1 MADDIRVTFNAESSS
16 YQSELK
22 KLIAQNKLYETEL
35 KNLGSTFKEE
45 TSEEEK
51 SAAKKAALNKQIKA
65 QQEYVNALNAGM
77 DKLTAEQK
85 ENTAEGLKQSTAIS
99 KAEAALADM
108 KKELAEADK
117 NTEEFGEEVKD
128 AGVNLEGFSD
138 AAVMAASR
146 ELADFFNQAAGAAAE
161 FGKKALGGIIDT
173 TKDFDSAMS
182 QVSAL
187 SGATGE
193 EFDALR
199 NKAREMGASTKYS
212 ATESAEAL
220 NYMALAGWDTA
231 EMTEGLDG
239 VLNLAAAS
247 GMDLAEAS
255 DIVTDY
261 LSAFGKDA
269 SYAAKMAD
277 MMAYAQANSN
287 TTTRQLGE
295 AFGNSAATMN
305 TAGQTME
312 TTTALLEG
320 MANQGNKGAEAGT
333 ALSAMMRDLTQK
345 MKDGKIMIG
354 DTAVQVTDASGNFRN
369 MIDILADVDA
379 ATEGMGSAQKSAA
392 LMTTFTARSVKGV
405 SQLLT
410 EGVGNLQSYETALQG
425 ASGAAGDMANT
436 MQDNLEGQLT
446 ILKSS
451 VQELAIS
458 MGDQLTPYIRKAVE
472 IIQGIID
479 KFNQLP
485 DGAKKAIAITMAV
498 GTAFA
503 VVAPKVMA
511 LVNTFKSLQAASA
524 VLKSFKQA
532 ADGAAGSGGNMVSSF
547 GKTAGVVATAA
558 AAIAAFNSAMVEATL
573 AGNELYQAAKKDI
586 EALSELRTESEAY
599 ADKLEDRR
607 AKEEAEAEQI
617 GKLADELVE
626 LNGKSK
632 LTTEEQARYQS
643 IVTQLNN
650 LLPDFSGEIDNSTG
664 KLKDQSK
671 ASKEAIDELTNN
683 KRALT
688 ATEDLTE
695 AQNDLSE
702 AVMRQR
708 EADEI
713 ATRWA
718 DTFGTSLE
726 DLKAKTENASVGA
739 GGLAAKLAQIS
750 GNALYT
756 ELITIAQAV
765 VDAGQGSTEMA
776 ADVAAA
782 TDEVNRLSGAAAE
795 ATPAVDEAG
804 NAVDILGDEATETA
818 TETEAAAVS
827 IEDSYS
833 EILTAAQK
841 DLAGSVSY
849 IDEWAT
855 EGGASVE
862 GMVNTMKTNAAAYG
876 NYTKNIQTLTSDMR
890 YGTDLNYTSMVDML
904 IQQGPK
910 GANAVQQLANEMQT
924 GGSNMINAM
933 LTAYNGVTV
942 QGGNLVN
949 SISRVQADSRMKLGA
964 MSGEANSALTNYVNT
979 ISSYTGKTYSAGS
992 SVADNAYSGMNSRS
1006 GEFKGIGSGE
1016 VSNLNTGIESKEGA
1030 TEDSAGVIADATA
1043 KMQVDSAQSIN
1054 WGADLVH
1061 NFASGMRQAA
1071 WDVSDAVDE
1080 VVKPINNKLKH
1091 SVPKEGVLHTEPE
1104 WGGHLVD
1111 NFIKGMT
1118 SSRSLSALNAAAN
1131 KVAFAAMPAM
1141 TMPSATTTN
1150 NSLTYG
1156 DIVVNVNGAGVK
1168 DEAALAKMVSNEIFR
1183 RVQAQ
1188 KAVWS

>member
-1 MADDIRVTFNAESSS
+1 MPVNIGPRIGIEGEDQYRKQIMDCVQSTKTLEAQMKALESTSDKEAD
-16 YQSELK
+16 
-22 KLIAQNKLYETEL
+22 AQ
-35 KNLGSTFKEE
+35 
-45 TSEEEK
+45 EK
-51 SAAKKAALNKQIKA
+51 AAKKAELLAKKQ
-65 QQEYVNALNAGM
+65 E
-77 DKLTAEQK
+77 EQK
-85 ENTAEGLKQSTAIS
+85 KRVEALKKMVEESAKKYGENSRETNKWKE
-99 KAEAALADM
+99 ALAN
-108 KKELAEADK
+108 AEIEANKLGDEVGQLDK
-117 NTEEFGEEVKD
+117 NLQT
-128 AGVNLEGFSD
+128 FSD
-138 AAVMAASR
+138 AAVMAASQ
-146 ELADFFNQAAGAAAE
+146 ELADFFNKAAGAAAE

-193 EFDALR
+193 EFDTLR
-199 NKAREMGASTKYS
+199 NKAREMGATTKYS

-354 DTAVQVTDASGNFRN
+354 DTAVQVTDANGNFRN

-503 VVAPKVMA
+503 VVAPKVLA
-511 LVNTFKSLQAASA
+511 LVNTFKSLKAATA

-532 ADGAAGSGGNMVSSF
+532 ADGAAGSGSGMASSF
-547 GKTAGVVATAA
+547 GKTAGVVAAAA
-558 AAIAAFNSAMVEATL
+558 AAIAALNTAMVEAAL
-573 AGNELYQAAKKDI
+573 SSNELYQAAKKDI
-586 EALSELRTESEAY
+586 EALAELRGESEAY

-650 LLPDFSGEIDNSTG
+650 LLPDFSGEIDTSTG

-671 ASKEAIDELTNN
+671 ASKEAIDELADN
-683 KRALT
+683 KRALN
-688 ATEDLTE
+688 ATDELTE

-718 DTFGTSLE
+718 ETFGTSLE

-739 GGLAAKLAQIS
+739 GGLAAKLSQIF
-750 GNALYT
+750 GNASYT
-756 ELITIAQAV
+756 ALNTIAQAV
-765 VDAGQGSTEMA
+765 VDAGQGSAEMA
-776 ADVAAA
+776 ADVATA
-782 TDEVNRLSGAAAE
+782 TEEVDRLSASASE

-818 TETEAAAVS
+818 TETEAAATS
-827 IEDSYS
+827 IEDSYAD
-833 EILTAAQK
+833 ILTAAQK

-862 GMVNTMKTNAAAYG
+862 DMVNTMKTNAAAYG
-876 NYTKNIQTLTSDMR
+876 DYTKNIQTLTSDMR
-890 YGTDLNYTSMVDML
+890 YGTDRNYTSMVDML

-949 SISRVQADSRMKLGA
+949 SIGRVQAESRMKLGA

-992 SVADNAYSGMNSRS
+992 DIANNAYSGMNSRS

-1016 VSNLNTGIESKEGA
+1016 VSSLNTGIESKEGA
-1030 TEDSAGVIADATA
+1030 TESSAGVIADATA
-1043 KMQVDSAQSIN
+1043 KMETDSNTAIN
-1054 WGADLVH
+1054 WGANLVI
-1061 NFASGMRQAA
+1061 NFVKGMNQAA
-1071 WDVSDAVDE
+1071 WRVEPAVNKILE
-1080 VVKPINNKLKH
+1080 PINRKMKH

-1131 KVAFAAMPAM
+1131 KVAFAAMPTM
-1141 TMPSATTTN
+1141 TMPAATTTN

-1168 DEAALAKMVSNEIFR
+1168 DEAALAQMVSNQIFR
-1183 RVQAQ
+1183 KVQAQ

>member
-1 MADDIRVTFNAESSS
+1 MPVNIGPRIGIEGEDQYRKQIMDCVQSTKTLEAQMKALESTSDKEAD
-16 YQSELK
+16 
-22 KLIAQNKLYETEL
+22 AQ
-35 KNLGSTFKEE
+35 
-45 TSEEEK
+45 EK
-51 SAAKKAALNKQIKA
+51 AAKKAELLAKKQ
-65 QQEYVNALNAGM
+65 E
-77 DKLTAEQK
+77 EQK
-85 ENTAEGLKQSTAIS
+85 KRVEALKKMVEESAKKYGENSRETNKWKE
-99 KAEAALADM
+99 ALAN
-108 KKELAEADK
+108 AEIEANKLGDEVGQLDK
-117 NTEEFGEEVKD
+117 NLQT
-128 AGVNLEGFSD
+128 FSD
-138 AAVMAASR
+138 AAVMAASQ
-146 ELADFFNQAAGAAAE
+146 ELADFFNKAAGAAAE

-193 EFDALR
+193 EFDTLR
-199 NKAREMGASTKYS
+199 NKAREMGATTKYS

-425 ASGAAGDMANT
+425 ADGAAGDMANT

-524 VLKSFKQA
+524 VLKSFKGA
-532 ADGAAGSGGNMVSSF
+532 ADGASDAVGNLTKGGGGGS
-547 GKTAGVVATAA
+547 VAQWAALGA
-558 AAIAAFNSAMVEATL
+558 AAIATLNAALVEASL
-573 AGNELYQAAKKDI
+573 ASNELYQAAKDDI
-586 EALSELRTESEAY
+586 KALSELRTESEAY

-650 LLPDFSGEIDNSTG
+650 LLPDFSGEIDTSTG

-671 ASKEAIDELTNN
+671 ASKEAIDELADN

-702 AVMRQR
+702 AVVRQR

-718 DTFGTSLE
+718 ETFGTSLE

-750 GNALYT
+750 GNASYT
-756 ELITIAQAV
+756 ALNTIAQAV

-827 IEDSYS
+827 IEDSYF

-862 GMVNTMKTNAAAYG
+862 DMVNTMKTNAAAYG
-876 NYTKNIQTLTSDMR
+876 DYTKNIQTLTSDMR
-890 YGTDLNYTSMVDML
+890 YGTDRNYTSMVDML

-949 SISRVQADSRMKLGA
+949 SIGRVQADSRMKLGA

-1016 VSNLNTGIESKEGA
+1016 VSSLNTGIESKEGA
-1030 TEDSAGVIADATA
+1030 TENSAGVIADATA

-1054 WGADLVH
+1054 WGANLVI
-1061 NFASGMRQAA
+1061 NFAKGMNQAA
-1071 WDVSDAVDE
+1071 WRVSDAVDN

-1131 KVAFAAMPAM
+1131 KVAFAAMPTM

-1168 DEAALAKMVSNEIFR
+1168 DEAALAQMVSNEIFR

>member
-16 YQSELK
+16 YQKQLRD
-22 KLIAQNKLYETEL
+22 LVAQNKLFEAEL
-35 KNLGSTFKEE
+35 KKVESSFTDEM
-45 TSEEEK
+45 TAEEK
-51 SAAKKAALNKQIKA
+51 AAAKKAALNKQVKA
-65 QQEYVNALNAGM
+65 QEEYIKGLKAGM
-77 DKLTAEQK
+77 EKLTEEQK
-85 ENTAEGLKQSTAIS
+85 QNTAEGLKQEAAIT
-99 KAEAALADM
+99 KAETALAEM
-108 KKELAEADK
+108 KKQVADADK
-117 NTEEFGEEVKD
+117 ATEEFGEEVKD

-138 AAVMAASR
+138 AAVMAASQQ
-146 ELADFFNQAAGAAAE
+146 LADFFNKAAGAAAE

-425 ASGAAGDMANT
+425 ADGAAGDMANT

-524 VLKSFKQA
+524 VLKSFKSA

-547 GKTAGVVATAA
+547 GKTAGVVAAAA

-573 AGNELYQAAKKDI
+573 SSNELYQAAKKDI
-586 EALSELRTESEAY
+586 EALAELRGESEAY

-650 LLPDFSGEIDNSTG
+650 LLPDFSGEIDTSTG

-671 ASKEAIDELTNN
+671 ASKDAIDELTDN

-702 AVMRQR
+702 AVVRQR

-750 GNALYT
+750 GNASYT
-756 ELITIAQAV
+756 ALNTIAQAV

-782 TDEVNRLSGAAAE
+782 TDEVNRLSASASE

-818 TETEAAAVS
+818 TETEAAATS
-827 IEDSYS
+827 IEDSYAD
-833 EILTAAQK
+833 ILTAAQE

-862 GMVNTMKTNAAAYG
+862 DMVNTMKTNAAAYG
-876 NYTKNIQTLTSDMR
+876 DYTKNIQVLTSDMR
-890 YGTDLNYTSMVDML
+890 YGTDRNYTAMVDML
-904 IQQGPK
+904 ISQGPK
-910 GANAVQQLANEMQT
+910 GATAVQQLAGEMQT
-924 GGSNMINAM
+924 GGNNMINAM

-949 SISRVQADSRMKLGA
+949 SISRVQADSQMKLGA

-979 ISSYTGKTYSAGS
+979 ISSYSGKTYSAGS

-1016 VSNLNTGIESKEGA
+1016 VSSLNTGIESKEGA
-1030 TEDSAGVIADATA
+1030 TESSAGVIAAASA
-1043 KMQVDSAQSIN
+1043 KMETDSNTAIN
-1054 WGADLVH
+1054 WGANLVI
-1061 NFASGMRQAA
+1061 NFVKGMNQAA
-1071 WDVSDAVDE
+1071 WRVEPAVNKILE
-1080 VVKPINNKLKH
+1080 PINRKMKH

-1118 SSRSLSALNAAAN
+1118 SPRSLSALNAAAN
-1131 KVAFAAMPAM
+1131 KVAFAAMPTM
-1141 TMPSATTTN
+1141 TMPAATTTN

-1168 DEAALAKMVSNEIFR
+1168 DEAALAQMVSNQIFR
-1183 RVQAQ
+1183 KVQAQ